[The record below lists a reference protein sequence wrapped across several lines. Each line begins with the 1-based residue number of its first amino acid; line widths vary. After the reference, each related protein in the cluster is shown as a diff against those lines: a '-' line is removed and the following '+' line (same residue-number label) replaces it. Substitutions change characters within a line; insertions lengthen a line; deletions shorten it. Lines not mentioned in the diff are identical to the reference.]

1 MKNEEMVVQVLMA
14 FPLFMHKV
22 FHDLRGEAEGHP
34 LNRTQMKTLMII
46 HLENQ
51 PHMTHVCHHMNME
64 KGSLTPVI
72 DSLIEMGL
80 VDRMRNREDRR
91 KVNLSL
97 TEKGNRLVIEHLNQ
111 AHDHLLK
118 KLESLPEANVS
129 RFKRAITDL
138 YEIAQ
143 KL

>member
-1 MKNEEMVVQVLMA
+1 MSQDEMVAQVLMA

-22 FHDLRGEAEGHP
+22 FHDIKRETKEYA
-34 LNRTQMKTLMII
+34 LNRTQMKALMII

-80 VDRMRNREDRR
+80 VERTRNHDDRR
-91 KVNLSL
+91 KVILSL
-97 TEKGNRLVIEHLNQ
+97 TEKGNRLVIEHLNE

-118 KLESLPEANVS
+118 KLESLQQTDVA
-129 RFKRAITDL
+129 RFKRAIMDL